1 LVLHHEVK
9 EVVDLGAHLPKVE
22 ETSGSQR
29 GSEVKAHRFVLSIL
43 GYEAGK
49 DAIEVGGRQVVLQE
63 GVERV
68 LVEDE
73 IEEALSIENREEGV
87 S

>member
-1 LVLHHEVK
+1 LVLHHEVE
-9 EVVDLGAHLPKVE
+9 EVVDLRADLPKVE

-29 GSEVKAHRFVLSIL
+29 GSEVKAHRLVVSIL

-49 DAIEVGGRQVVLQE
+49 DAFEVGGRQVVLQQSI
-63 GVERV
+63 ERV
-68 LVEDE
+68 LVDGE